1 MNCNVTAEEF
11 QAFLDNKSDQLVNH
25 VGVCDACQRRLESEA
40 SKISGVTEGTMRAV
54 RAHRTGTDVAQL
66 ILDLG
71 SRYVAALANYTGRAS

>member
-1 MNCNVTAEEF
+1 MNCTVTDQEF
-11 QAFLDNKSDQLVNH
+11 QAFLDNDSDQLIDH
-25 VGVCDACQRRLESEA
+25 VGTCHVCQQRLESEA

-71 SRYVAALANYTGRAS
+71 SRYVAALVNYTGRAS